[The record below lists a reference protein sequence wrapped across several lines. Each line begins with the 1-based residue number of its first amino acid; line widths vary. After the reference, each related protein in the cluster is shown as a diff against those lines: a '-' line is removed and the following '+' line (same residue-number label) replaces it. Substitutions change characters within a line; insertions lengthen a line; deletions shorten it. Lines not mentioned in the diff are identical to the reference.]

1 MSAVRICLVAGE
13 PSGDALGAQLIRA
26 LRARIPDAQCVGIGG
41 PRMIAAGLDCWHPQ
55 EALAVRGLV
64 EVLRHLRRILKIR
77 RALLQRLASEPVDV
91 YVGIDAPDFNLPVER
106 VLKAR
111 GTPTV
116 HYVGPTVWSWRR
128 GRLPGIRQSV
138 TRMLVLFPFEQQV
151 FEQAGIATRFV
162 GHPLAEA
169 QPPTATRAAAREQLR
184 LTESAPVF
192 ALLPGSRRSEIEMM
206 APALIDAARRIHA
219 ARPDSLFLVPVITR
233 ETRDVFE
240 ACIWRMDA
248 RDLPLRLLFG
258 HAREALAAADIGLV
272 TSGTATLEAALLGCA
287 MVITYRLSPL
297 TFAILK
303 RLARARAIG
312 LPNILLGEFV
322 VPELIQNEATGANL
336 AQVALNLLADPALRV
351 RLGGRFEVLRQML
364 YRDSDHLAASA
375 VIECLPAPR

>member
-1 MSAVRICLVAGE
+1 M
-13 PSGDALGAQLIRA
+13 
-26 LRARIPDAQCVGIGG
+26 
-41 PRMIAAGLDCWHPQ
+41 
-55 EALAVRGLV
+55 
-64 EVLRHLRRILKIR
+64 
-77 RALLQRLASEPVDV
+77 
-91 YVGIDAPDFNLPVER
+91 
-106 VLKAR
+106 
-111 GTPTV
+111 
-116 HYVGPTVWSWRR
+116 
-128 GRLPGIRQSV
+128 
-138 TRMLVLFPFEQQV
+138 PF
-151 FEQAGIATRFV
+151 
-162 GHPLAEA
+162 
-169 QPPTATRAAAREQLR
+169 
-184 LTESAPVF
+184 
-192 ALLPGSRRSEIEMM
+192 
-206 APALIDAARRIHA
+206 
-219 ARPDSLFLVPVITR
+219 ITR